1 MNGSKILIIDDD
13 PRLRRLIEF
22 SFANAGAETIC
33 AADGKEGLR
42 KFYSEHP
49 DLVVLDL
56 MLPGM
61 NGWETCTSIR
71 QLSDV
76 PIIMVTA
83 RGEDDD
89 IIRGLD
95 LGADDYIIKPFSPK
109 VLIARAR
116 AALRRA
122 QLNGN
127 EKKVEN
133 TNYSD
138 DYLVVNINEHRIF
151 AGGEPVKLTSTEF
164 KLLAYLIDN
173 AGRVLTFEQ
182 ILENVWGWDTTEDVN
197 YIRVYIW
204 HLRNKIE
211 PDPKNPIYVVNVQGT
226 GYRFERR
233 GHAGKG

>member
-13 PRLRRLIEF
+13 PRLRRLMEF
-22 SFANAGAETIC
+22 ALANAGAETVC
-33 AADGKEGLR
+33 AIDGKDGLR

-49 DLVVLDL
+49 NLVVLDL
-56 MLPGM
+56 MLPEM
-61 NGWETCTSIR
+61 NGWDTCKNIR

-83 RGEDDD
+83 RGEEED

-95 LGADDYIIKPFSPK
+95 MGADDYITKPFSPK
-109 VLIARAR
+109 VLVARAR
-116 AALRRA
+116 AAIRRS
-122 QLNGN
+122 QLNGE
-127 EKKVEN
+127 EKKAET

-138 DYLVVNINEHRIF
+138 DFLAVNLEEHRIF

-164 KLLAYLIDN
+164 KLLAYLLDN
-173 AGRVLTFEQ
+173 SGRVLTFEQ
-182 ILENVWGWDTTEDVN
+182 ILENVWGWDTSEDVN

-204 HLRNKIE
+204 HLRSKIE
-211 PDPKNPIYVVNVQGT
+211 PDPKNPQYILNVQGM

-233 GHAGKG
+233 GHTGKG